1 MDQHT
6 IALDNRAETN
16 PLFNDRKL
24 KLGTFSTNLSGGCT
38 ISSIDGILEL
48 DWPNTRILAELA
60 DEMEFE
66 ALVPVGRWK
75 GFGGE
80 TNFNGDGFE
89 CYTWAAGISA
99 LTEKTG
105 IFSTSHVPTVHPCM
119 AAKQGMTIDHISGG
133 RFTLNIVC
141 GWFKPEI
148 EMFGKAILEHD
159 RRYDMASEWI
169 EIIQKLWTSEEEFD
183 YDGEF
188 YQVTKAICGPLPVQ
202 RPYPAVMSAGS
213 SDIGRAFAA
222 KYADVGFTAHQGRG
236 PDEMKKV
243 IKAYEEDAW
252 NDHRRKISVW
262 TNAYIYHG
270 ETEKEAQELYRY
282 TIEDKGDHAGA
293 DNLVSILGL
302 DKAYIPPER
311 LKVMKQH
318 IMAGWGGW
326 PLIGTTEQ
334 IVDGLKAISDM
345 GYAGTLLSWPKYIEG
360 MTHFRD
366 EIYPLVKQ
374 AGLRD

>member
-1 MDQHT
+1 MADTQL
-6 IALDNRAETN
+6 LDAGRATN
-16 PLFNDRKL
+16 PLFNDTKL
-24 KLGTFSTNLSGGCT
+24 KLGTFSSNLSGGCT
-38 ISSIDGILEL
+38 ISSVDGVFEL
-48 DWPNTRILAELA
+48 NWPNTVKLAELA
-60 DEMEFE
+60 EDMEFE

-99 LTEKTG
+99 LTKKAG
-105 IFSTSHVPTVHPCM
+105 IFSTSHVPTVHPCL

-148 EMFGKAILEHD
+148 EMFGRAILEHD
-159 RRYDMASEWI
+159 RRYDMAREWI
-169 EIIQKLWTSEEEFD
+169 EIIKKLWTAEEEFD

-188 YQVTKAICGPLPVQ
+188 YQVKKAICGPLPVQ

-222 KYADVGFTAHQGRG
+222 EHADVGFVAHQGRK

-243 IKAYEEDAW
+243 VEAYHKEAW
-252 NDHRRKISVW
+252 DNHRRKISVW
-262 TNAYIYHG
+262 SNAYIFDG
-270 ETEKEAQELYRY
+270 ETEKEAREFYDY
-282 TIEDKGDHAGA
+282 VIGEKGDHAGA
-293 DNLVSILGL
+293 DNLLTILGL

-311 LKVMKQH
+311 LKIMKQH

-326 PLIGTTEQ
+326 PLIGTKDQ
-334 IVDGLKAISDM
+334 IIDGLQAISDM
-345 GYAGTLLSWPKYIEG
+345 GFDGTLLSWPRYIDG
-360 MTHFRD
+360 MSRFRD
-366 EIYPLVKQ
+366 EIYPLLKQ
-374 AGLRD
+374 TGLRD